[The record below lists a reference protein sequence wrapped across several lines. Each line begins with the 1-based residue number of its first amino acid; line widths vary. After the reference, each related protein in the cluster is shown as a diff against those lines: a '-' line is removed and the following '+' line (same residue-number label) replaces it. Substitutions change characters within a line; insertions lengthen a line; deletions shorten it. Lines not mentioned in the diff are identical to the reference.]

1 MDQNYLW
8 FNSHSPPASYR
19 DLCWLLLQNVSSTQV
34 LLIGIHSPMALG
46 QDTSISSQNCRA
58 SSQVSWL
65 SPLAPALKF
74 QQGSQNDPLQRW
86 DRVLLLLSP
95 GHGHSFC
102 SRWKLKFPNL
112 YTTWPHSYFVP
123 HHLFS
128 PLLTLSSCT
137 ERLAVSPRGQAYFHH
152 GALTLA
158 FLLPGT
164 FLIAFLS
171 LPSSVCLNI
180 SVSMKPA
187 LAVLFNILSL
197 AL

>member
-74 QQGSQNDPLQRW
+74 QQGSQNDPLQR
-86 DRVLLLLSP
+86 
-95 GHGHSFC
+95 
-102 SRWKLKFPNL
+102 
-112 YTTWPHSYFVP
+112 
-123 HHLFS
+123 
-128 PLLTLSSCT
+128 
-137 ERLAVSPRGQAYFHH
+137 
-152 GALTLA
+152 
-158 FLLPGT
+158 
-164 FLIAFLS
+164 
-171 LPSSVCLNI
+171 
-180 SVSMKPA
+180 
-187 LAVLFNILSL
+187 
-197 AL
+197 